1 MEKTIYEAP
10 STKILQVRVQGMI
23 MNSNRNATA
32 PAKMDV
38 ESADIWGDW
47 E

>member
-10 STKILQVRVQGMI
+10 STKILQVRVQGII

-32 PAKMDV
+32 PDMYV